1 MNGGAMNGPCTAPAR
16 TVRRRALVIGGGTAG
31 MLAAAALRGA
41 VDEVL
46 VVEADELPDGPLPR
60 KGLPQ
65 ARHAHML
72 WSGGVRAA
80 EAVLPGITG
89 RWLAAGANR
98 IPTPTGMVALTS
110 QGWLRRWDRETHFV
124 LGCSRDLLD
133 SVVRDH
139 VLGAEGVTVLQRT
152 RVEGLTGS
160 ASRVTGVRVRGAD
173 GRETVLEADFV
184 VDASGRASR
193 AQRHLES
200 LGVRPAPE
208 RSLDLGLV
216 YATRVFRAPEGAE
229 GFPIVSVQS
238 DPRSGRPGQSASILP
253 VEGGRWIVTQTGT
266 RAGAPTGDAEDFA
279 AFPRGLRHPVV
290 GEIISRLEPLTGV
303 SLSRSTRNTRRY
315 FERVRDWPE
324 RFVVLGDALAAFN
337 PLYGHGMSV
346 AAQTA
351 AVLREEAGLRGVD
364 APGLARRVQRA
375 MAKPVGAAW
384 ELAMGQDVFYPEVQ
398 GGAPGLRDRVLA
410 RYVDRLVRTS
420 CGRFSMVEDLT
431 DVTSLQ
437 APLTSL
443 VRPRVLLGAVRGP
456 RYPPLSGPPLTAR
469 ELALVG
475 GGRG

>member
-1 MNGGAMNGPCTAPAR
+1 MNGPGTPRAR
-16 TVRRRALVIGGGTAG
+16 TALHRRALVIGGGLAG
-31 MLAAAALRGA
+31 MLASAALRGA

-46 VVEADELPDGPLPR
+46 VVEDDELPDGPLPR
-60 KGLPQ
+60 RGLPQ
-65 ARHAHML
+65 ARHAHMF
-72 WSGGVRAA
+72 WSGGVHAA

-98 IPTPTGMVALTS
+98 IPIPTGMVALSS
-110 QGWLRRWDRETHFV
+110 QGWFRRWDRETHFV
-124 LGCSRDLLD
+124 LACSRDLLD
-133 SVVRDH
+133 AVLRDH
-139 VLGAEGVTVLQRT
+139 VLAGEGVTVLQRT
-152 RVEGLTGS
+152 RVEGLTGGPR
-160 ASRVTGVRVRGAD
+160 RVTGVRVRGRD
-173 GRETVLEADFV
+173 GRERTLEADFV

-193 AQRHLES
+193 APRHLEE
-200 LGVRPAPE
+200 LGVSSAPE

-216 YATRVFRAPEGAE
+216 YATRVFRAPQGAG

-253 VEGGRWIVTQTGT
+253 VEGGRWIVTETGT
-266 RAGAPTGDAEDFA
+266 RAGEPTDDAEDFA
-279 AFPRGLRHPVV
+279 VFPRGLRHPVV
-290 GEIISRLEPLTGV
+290 GEIVSRLEPLTGV

-351 AVLREEAGLRGVD
+351 AVLWREAGARGVD
-364 APGLARRVQRA
+364 SPGLARHVQRA

-384 ELAMGQDVFYPEVQ
+384 ELATGQDVFYPEVR
-398 GGAPGLRDRVLA
+398 GGGPSLRDRILG

-420 CGRFSMVEDLT
+420 CGRFSMVEDLS

-437 APLTSL
+437 APLTHL

-456 RYPPLSGPPLTAR
+456 QYPPLSGPPLTAR
-469 ELALVG
+469 ELALVHG
-475 GGRG
+475 GARR

>member
-1 MNGGAMNGPCTAPAR
+1 MNAPRTAGPR
-16 TVRRRALVIGGGTAG
+16 TVRRRALVIGGGLAG

-46 VVEADELPDGPLPR
+46 VVESDELPDGPLPR
-60 KGLPQ
+60 QGLPQ

-80 EAVLPGITG
+80 ESVLPGITD

-98 IPTPTGMVALTS
+98 IPTPTGMVALTA

-139 VLGAEGVTVLQRT
+139 VLSGPGVTVLPRT
-152 RVEGLTGS
+152 RVEGLTGT
-160 ASRVTGVRVRGAD
+160 ASRVTGVRVRGLD
-173 GRETVLEADFV
+173 GPGRVLEADFV

-193 AQRHLES
+193 APRHLAE
-200 LGVRPAPE
+200 LGVPPAPE

-216 YATRVFRAPEGAE
+216 YATRVFRAPAGAE
-229 GFPIVSVQS
+229 GFPLVSVQS

-253 VEGGRWIVTQTGT
+253 VEDGRWIVTETGT
-266 RAGAPTGDAEDFA
+266 RAGEPTGDAEDFA

-303 SLSRSTRNTRRY
+303 SVSRSTRNTRRY

-351 AVLREEAGLRGVD
+351 AVLREEVEARGVE
-364 APGLARRVQRA
+364 APRLARRAQRA

-384 ELAMGQDVFYPEVQ
+384 ELAMGQDVFYPEVR
-398 GGAPGLRDRVLA
+398 GGAPGLRDRILS

-431 DVTSLQ
+431 HVTSLQ

-443 VRPRVLLGAVRGP
+443 ARPRVLLGAVRGP
-456 RYPPLSGPPLTAR
+456 QYPPLDGPPLTPR

-475 GGRG
+475 GRASAG

>member
-1 MNGGAMNGPCTAPAR
+1 MKSTDDTAPAGP
-16 TVRRRALVIGGGTAG
+16 VRRRALVIGGGLAG

-46 VVEADELPDGPLPR
+46 VVESDELPDGPLPR

-65 ARHAHML
+65 ARHAHMF

-80 EAVLPGITG
+80 EALLPGITD

-98 IPTPTGMVALTS
+98 IPIPSGMVALSS
-110 QGWLRRWDRETHFV
+110 QGWFRRWGRETHFV

-139 VLGAEGVTVLQRT
+139 VLAAGGVAVLRRT

-160 ASRVTGVRVRGAD
+160 ASRVTGVRVREAD
-173 GRETVLEADFV
+173 GRERTVEADFV

-193 AQRHLES
+193 APRHLEE

-216 YATRVFRAPEGAE
+216 YATRVFRAPEGAA

-238 DPRSGRPGQSASILP
+238 DPRSGSPGQSASILP

-266 RAGAPTGDAEDFA
+266 RAGEPSGDAADFA

-290 GEIISRLEPLTGV
+290 GEILSGLEPLTGV
-303 SLSRSTRNTRRY
+303 SLSRSTRNVRRY
-315 FERVRDWPE
+315 FERVREWPE

-351 AVLREEAGLRGVD
+351 AVLRREAGAHGVE

-375 MAKPVGAAW
+375 MAKPVDAAW
-384 ELAMGQDVFYPEVQ
+384 ELAMGQDVFYPEVR
-398 GGAPGLRDRVLA
+398 GGGPSLRDRVLA

-420 CGRFSMVEDLT
+420 CGRFSMVEDLS

-437 APLTSL
+437 APLTTL

-456 RYPPLSGPPLTAR
+456 QYPPLSGPPLTAR

-475 GGRG
+475 STAG